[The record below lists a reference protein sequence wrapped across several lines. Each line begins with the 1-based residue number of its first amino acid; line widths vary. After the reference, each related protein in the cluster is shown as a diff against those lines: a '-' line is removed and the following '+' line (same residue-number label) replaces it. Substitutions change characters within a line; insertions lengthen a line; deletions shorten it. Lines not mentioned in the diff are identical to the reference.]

1 MWFVSP
7 LLSFPG
13 NYMMINEAVFYQSN
27 ATLAQNINQLFS
39 PRHFTGI
46 LLSQFFLQIETGPFH
61 SQPSDTSGEFYLQM
75 ICQRMFC
82 SNKQVGFES
91 LRLKTTFLFIK
102 GTTQVQ
108 YFRMV

>member
-39 PRHFTGI
+39 LRHFTYLI
-46 LLSQFFLQIETGPFH
+46 LLSQKIFAKCNSTQA
-61 SQPSDTSGEFYLQM
+61 DTSEEIIWKFATKCLQTKLV
-75 ICQRMFC
+75 CWVVV
-82 SNKQVGFES
+82 N
-91 LRLKTTFLFIK
+91 
-102 GTTQVQ
+102 
-108 YFRMV
+108 